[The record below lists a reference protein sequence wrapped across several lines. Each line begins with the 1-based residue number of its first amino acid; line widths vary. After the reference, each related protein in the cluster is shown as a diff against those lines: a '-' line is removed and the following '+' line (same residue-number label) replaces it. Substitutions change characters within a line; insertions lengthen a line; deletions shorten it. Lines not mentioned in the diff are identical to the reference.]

1 MPVEQNP
8 LNGLL
13 VVDKPGRTLP
23 IVQPAAAPVS
33 PAPAA
38 GGQRLWTSHDVVA
51 RVRRLSGQRR
61 IGHTGTLD
69 PLASGVLV
77 LCLGAATRLVEYYQ
91 GEAKRYY
98 AEIVLGAATD
108 TYDAEGQVAATAPV
122 PALTPAAIEAA
133 LRTLSGEQ
141 WQEPPAYSAIKQ
153 EGEALYAKA
162 RRGEAVTAPARRVTF
177 HRLDLLELRP
187 PDRLLLDIECSAGAY
202 IRSLAHDL
210 GRALGTLAHLD
221 VLRRTKAGA
230 FDEGDAH
237 SLAEIEAAAAG
248 GELARVLLPL
258 GERLPLPS
266 VQMGPELLRQFGYGR
281 QVLLDAA
288 HCPPNPDQPLA
299 QVRDDRG
306 ALAGIIRCLGTQD
319 GAAQGAALW
328 KAEKWLA

>member
-23 IVQPAAAPVS
+23 ADPSAAAPVS
-33 PAPAA
+33 SAPAA
-38 GGQRLWTSHDVVA
+38 AGQRLWTSHDVVA

-77 LCLGAATRLVEYYQ
+77 LCLGTATRLVEYYQ

-98 AEIVLGAATD
+98 AEIMLGAATD
-108 TYDAEGQVAATAPV
+108 TYDAEGRVTATAPV
-122 PALTPAAIEAA
+122 PPLTPAAVETALAA
-133 LRTLSGEQ
+133 LRGEQ

-162 RRGEAVTAPARRVTF
+162 RRGEAVTVSARRVLF
-177 HRLDLLELRP
+177 HRLDLLELRA

-210 GRALGTLAHLD
+210 GRALGTLAYVD
-221 VLRRTKAGA
+221 VLRRTRAGA

-237 SLAEIEAAAAG
+237 SLPEIEAAAAR
-248 GELARVLLPL
+248 GELAHLLLPL
-258 GERLPLPS
+258 GERLPLPA
-266 VQMGPELLRQFGYGR
+266 VQMGAEHMRQFGYGR

-288 HCPPNPDQPLA
+288 LCPPDPDQPLA

-306 ALAGIIRCLGTQD
+306 ALAGIIRCMAPQD